1 MSMEENQCRKKL
13 ANSKEFDSALEF
25 FFDEVSGLN
34 PVFLKKNPTAGF
46 FRWILQN
53 ISNVWGELFSG
64 LRRYSQNQKCLV
76 QTSLGARLKLRT
88 QSRYEAPVDLQVEII
103 KTQ

>member
-13 ANSKEFDSALEF
+13 ANSKEFGSALEF

-46 FRWILQN
+46 FR
-53 ISNVWGELFSG
+53 
-64 LRRYSQNQKCLV
+64 
-76 QTSLGARLKLRT
+76 
-88 QSRYEAPVDLQVEII
+88 
-103 KTQ
+103 